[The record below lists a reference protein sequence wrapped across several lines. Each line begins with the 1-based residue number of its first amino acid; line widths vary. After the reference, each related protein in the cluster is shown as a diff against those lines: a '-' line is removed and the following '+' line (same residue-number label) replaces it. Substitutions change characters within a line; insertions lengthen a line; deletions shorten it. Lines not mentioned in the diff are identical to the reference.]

1 MKEEYTEFF
10 HGNKQEIEN
19 EKQKKRELMSYFP
32 KTLGTIDETKYVLWD
47 ENKTSLVN
55 PFENKEQEN
64 FKAITLSSL
73 NK

>member
-1 MKEEYTEFF
+1 
-10 HGNKQEIEN
+10 
-19 EKQKKRELMSYFP
+19 MSYFP